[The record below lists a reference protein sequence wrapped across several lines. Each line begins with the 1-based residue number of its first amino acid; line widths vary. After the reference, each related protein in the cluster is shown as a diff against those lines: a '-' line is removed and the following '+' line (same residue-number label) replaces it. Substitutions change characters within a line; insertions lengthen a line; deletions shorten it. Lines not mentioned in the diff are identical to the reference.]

1 MKYLL
6 DTSAVVNF
14 LRGKQSINETVIKAG
29 AAVSII
35 TRAELAYGALK
46 SNQPKRNLDLV
57 NGFLEEL
64 EINTVNLSEGIVLT
78 YARLKTKLEKQ
89 GRRLDEFDLLIAAS
103 ALENNFTLVTD
114 NAKHFSRIKD
124 LRIFNG

>member
-35 TRAELAYGALK
+35 TRAELYYGALK
-46 SNQPKRNLDLV
+46 SSQPKRNLDLV

-78 YARLKTKLEKQ
+78 YARLKTQLEKQ

-103 ALENNFTLVTD
+103 ALENNFTLVTE

-124 LRIFNG
+124 LRIF

>member
-14 LRGKQSINETVIKAG
+14 LRGKQSINESVIKAG

-35 TRAELAYGALK
+35 TRAELFYGALK
-46 SNQPKRNLDLV
+46 SKQPKRNLDLV

-64 EINTVNLSEGIVLT
+64 GINTVNLSEGIVLT
-78 YARLKTKLEKQ
+78 YARLKTQLEKQ

>member
-35 TRAELAYGALK
+35 TRAELYYGALK
-46 SNQPKRNLDLV
+46 SSQPKRNLDLV

-78 YARLKTKLEKQ
+78 YARLKTQLEKQ

-103 ALENNFTLVTD
+103 ALENNFTLVTE

>member
-35 TRAELAYGALK
+35 TRAELYYGALK
-46 SNQPKRNLDLV
+46 SSQPKRNLDLV

-78 YARLKTKLEKQ
+78 YARLKTQLEKQ

>member
-14 LRGKQSINETVIKAG
+14 LRGKQSINESVIKAG

-35 TRAELAYGALK
+35 TRAELFYGALK
-46 SNQPKRNLDLV
+46 SKQPKRNLDLV

-64 EINTVNLSEGIVLT
+64 GINTVNLSEGIVLT
-78 YARLKTKLEKQ
+78 YARLKTQLEKQ
-89 GRRLDEFDLLIAAS
+89 GRRLDEFDLLIAAR